1 MNNDTS
7 TESLKKENLKSEWQ
21 DHDDPVITKEVIEEF
36 YDAILNSPELY
47 PYFMELR
54 PNGLW
59 RKCNMMASYF
69 TRVLNKDKITPAD
82 TEYLKQIHRSLNIK
96 ETSYDMFTGLFA
108 HICCRNKSDA
118 RRKKFLSKFSLL
130 KAHVCPIAGNDKIWD
145 AFCGVISNLHSHS
158 ASRKQELEKKSGCA
172 WSDSFP
178 DPSSYNFFKANGAL
192 SRSEVWNEK
201 AQDFHLRKRL
211 RTLKK
216 QITVI
221 YYKSKRMEM
230 RIANLEMESRKQQKF
245 TMQQRDLD
253 LVYNQ
258 LCLQ

>member
-1 MNNDTS
+1 MNSDTS

-82 TEYLKQIHRSLNIK
+82 TEHLKKIHRSLNIK
-96 ETSYDMFTGLFA
+96 ETSYDLFTGLFA

-145 AFCGVISNLHSHS
+145 AFCGVISNLHSDS
-158 ASRKQELEKKSGCA
+158 ASRKEELEKKSGCA
-172 WSDSFP
+172 SSDSFP
-178 DPSSYNFFKANGAL
+178 VLAVAL
-192 SRSEVWNEK
+192 SRSEIWNEK
-201 AQDFHLRKRL
+201 AQYFHLRKRL
-211 RTLKK
+211 RALKK

-221 YYKSKRMEM
+221 YHRSKRMEM